1 MLSREEGTFENGA
14 SLLAMDGDPHQ
25 IDARVP
31 QQEISGEEKTDDSVW
46 THLPIV
52 VSAAV
57 ICLLLFLFL
66 SPNFEAAEPVRAKSA
81 RPGAETGVTQERGA
95 SIERQKDR
103 SPQP

>member
-1 MLSREEGTFENGA
+1 
-14 SLLAMDGDPHQ
+14 MDRDPHP

-31 QQEISGEEKTDDSVW
+31 QKEISGEKKTDDSVW
-46 THLPIV
+46 TYLPIV

-57 ICLLLFLFL
+57 TCLLLFLFL
-66 SPNFEAAEPVRAKSA
+66 SPNFETAEPVRAKSA
-81 RPGAETGVTQERGA
+81 RPGAETGVTQERRA